1 MLILK
6 RKDLGKS
13 LEDIDKGKFR
23 DVKPVTKYYVNCRK
37 HGKGEGHPITYYEF
51 TEGG

>member
-6 RKDLGKS
+6 RKDIGKS

-23 DVKPVTKYYVNCRK
+23 DVKLVTKYYANCRK
-37 HGKGEGHPITYYEF
+37 HANKRQRSPYNLL
-51 TEGG
+51 